1 MNPRL
6 RSPRQFAWTVTALE
20 ALFLLALAV
29 AASVLIWNNRSNTLQ
44 ETQSQILRF
53 TSGAE
58 VAINRFFLGIDVL
71 LASTEEGLGVAQLG
85 PAGQVGQVGETP
97 WAMDDVARASKLLRV
112 AADHSLQVRS
122 IALMDARANVMAS
135 SDFAAGVLPSLQLP
149 KAFFQEV
156 LGAPFSMLAVSA
168 PTVSFSSSE
177 QVVYLV
183 RRFQSGEGA
192 LFLAVAEVPVEM
204 LVSVLMQGVVMPGLE
219 VTLER
224 SNGTLLLALPDG
236 QGRTGE
242 VLSPPLQVL
251 QDQALQVSQHTSQKL
266 QESKKSQN
274 TRNTQ
279 NSQPPSE
286 EKPYFAW
293 KMNTRISHTTGQVES
308 RRLLYPDLWVS
319 AGLPLEAALSNWR
332 TESRAIMGVAGV
344 FGGMLVVAGFLAVGS
359 MRRMDTAQ
367 QALAQSKETLDQ
379 ALESMVSGF
388 VLLDAQRRVRQWN
401 HRFEETF
408 PWLLGAMVK
417 GIHFRKILEIT
428 SQHILTKATP
438 IERQK
443 WVERRLRKPN
453 NLRRPYE
460 VHLTTGRYIQITE
473 RPTPE
478 GGVVFT
484 YHDVTKLHRASA
496 EIEHL
501 VFYDPLTSLPNRR
514 LLLERLEHAITNAN
528 GNGNGNGNNNN
539 NNNNSKSN
547 AKHTNGIGALL
558 FLDLDDFKSLNDAQG
573 HAVGDML
580 LKEVAQ
586 RLCASVRP
594 ADTVARLASDEF
606 VILLSSLSVRP
617 TEAGAL
623 AQHMGESILKRLA
636 QPYLLGEQPYQGT
649 CSMGAVLFDST
660 TESATDLL
668 KQADIAMS
676 QNKLKIDQ
684 GNGNSVCFFDPEME
698 TAICARAQLETDLQ
712 LALTKNEFLLYYQ
725 PQFTK
730 KGKIIGAEA
739 LLRWKHP
746 LRGMVP
752 PGNFIPA
759 AEESDLIVT
768 IGDWV
773 MHTACQQLADWKNDP
788 ELSHLLLAVNV
799 SSRQFSQPD
808 FVDKVIGLI
817 QKMEIRPHLLKLE
830 LTESMVLNNV
840 NETIDKMHQLR
851 TKGVR
856 FSVDDFGT
864 GYSSLAYLTQL
875 PLNQLKI
882 DQSFVRNLGV
892 RPSDDVIVQTIIG
905 MARNLELEVIAEGV
919 ETEAQKSFLAQYGC
933 DLYQGY
939 LMGRPMPVESLMALL
954 YPKTS
959 DILN

>member
-224 SNGTLLLALPDG
+224 SNGTLLLALPDR

-501 VFYDPLTSLPNRR
+501 AFYDHLTGLPNRR
-514 LLLERLEHAITNAN
+514 LLLDRLGEATATAERT
-528 GNGNGNGNNNN
+528 GQV
-539 NNNNSKSN
+539 
-547 AKHTNGIGALL
+547 GALL
-558 FLDLDDFKSLNDAQG
+558 FLDLDDFKSVNDTQG
-573 HAVGDML
+573 HSIGDQL
-580 LKEVAQ
+580 LKKVAQ
-586 RLCASVRP
+586 RLRATVSIRP
-594 ADTVARLASDEF
+594 ADTVARLGSDEF
-606 VILLSSLSVRP
+606 VILLNGLSARP
-617 TEAGAL
+617 TEAGAIT
-623 AQHMGESILKRLA
+623 QHMGESILQRLA
-636 QPYLLGEQPYQGT
+636 EPYLLGDQPYQCT
-649 CSMGAVLFDST
+649 CSMGAALFSNT
-660 TESATDLL
+660 TELAADLL

-676 QNKLKIDQ
+676 QNKLKLDQ
-684 GNGNSVCFFDPEME
+684 GDQGSGICFFDPEME